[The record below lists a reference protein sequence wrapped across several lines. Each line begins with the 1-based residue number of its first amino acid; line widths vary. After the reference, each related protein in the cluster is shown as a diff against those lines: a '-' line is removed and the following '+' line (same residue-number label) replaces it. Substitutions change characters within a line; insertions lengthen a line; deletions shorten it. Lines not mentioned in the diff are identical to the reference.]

1 LEQKFCCYCNAA
13 GKYHF
18 ADKQKLRAFSTF
30 DLFFKPT
37 MLKIKFVFF
46 LLLFFLSNT
55 AFSQKLDINNFIVKE
70 SLLKNSKLAIIAAD
84 SLENPM
90 EQING
95 IYTFTVSG
103 FSQSLRFN
111 DGVAIVPL
119 QLERSAFVYI
129 KHVNDKGTHSKLV
142 YVYKKEGSL
151 NPYTVNSMW
160 LVIIPLIIVV
170 IVFLFRKLL
179 VLGIIIFLILL
190 YFNHSSGLGIGTFF
204 ETIFD
209 ALKRLF

>member
-1 LEQKFCCYCNAA
+1 MHKI
-13 GKYHF
+13 
-18 ADKQKLRAFSTF
+18 RFS
-30 DLFFKPT
+30 
-37 MLKIKFVFF
+37 F
-46 LLLFFLSNT
+46 LLLLLSFST
-55 AFSQKLDINNFIVKE
+55 AAFSQKLDINNFIVKE

-90 EQING
+90 ERING

-103 FSQSLRFN
+103 FSQPLKFN

-129 KHVNDKGTHSKLV
+129 KHQNDEGTHSKLV
-142 YVYKKEGSL
+142 YVNKKEGSL
-151 NPYTVNSMW
+151 NPYTINSSW

-179 VLGIIIFLILL
+179 ILGIIIFLVLI

-209 ALKRLF
+209 SLSRLF

>member
-1 LEQKFCCYCNAA
+1 MPCNIRQA
-13 GKYHF
+13 KYEAVSIKTRGF
-18 ADKQKLRAFSTF
+18 TTF
-30 DLFFKPT
+30 ELFFKPT
-37 MLKIKFVFF
+37 MLILRFGFF
-46 LLLFFLSNT
+46 LLLLSLNN
-55 AFSQKLDINNFIVKE
+55 AVFSQKLDINNFIVKE

-84 SLENPM
+84 SLENPQ
-90 EQING
+90 ETING

-103 FSQSLRFN
+103 FSQSLRFH

-129 KHVNDKGTHSKLV
+129 KHTNDQGTHSKLV
-142 YVYKKEGSL
+142 YVHKKDENL

-179 VLGIIIFLILL
+179 ILGIIIFLILI

>member
-1 LEQKFCCYCNAA
+1 
-13 GKYHF
+13 
-18 ADKQKLRAFSTF
+18 
-30 DLFFKPT
+30 
-37 MLKIKFVFF
+37 MLKIKFLS
-46 LLLFFLSNT
+46 LLLFIAFSST

-84 SLENPM
+84 SLENPL

-129 KHVNDKGTHSKLV
+129 KHINDSGTHSKLV

-151 NPYTVNSMW
+151 SPYTVNSMW

-190 YFNHSSGLGIGTFF
+190 YFNHSNGLGIGTFF

>member
-1 LEQKFCCYCNAA
+1 
-13 GKYHF
+13 
-18 ADKQKLRAFSTF
+18 
-30 DLFFKPT
+30 
-37 MLKIKFVFF
+37 MLKIRFGFILF
-46 LLLFFLSNT
+46 LLFFSAS

-90 EQING
+90 ERING

-103 FSQSLRFN
+103 FSQSLKFN

-129 KHVNDKGTHSKLV
+129 KHENDRGTHSKLV

-170 IVFLFRKLL
+170 AIFLFRKLL
-179 VLGIIIFLILL
+179 ILGIIVILVL
-190 YFNHSSGLGIGTFF
+190 MYFNHSSGLGIGTFF

-209 ALKRLF
+209 SLKRLF

>member
-1 LEQKFCCYCNAA
+1 LEEKFCCYYNAS

-37 MLKIKFVFF
+37 MLKIRFVFF
-46 LLLFFLSNT
+46 LLLFSISNN

-129 KHVNDKGTHSKLV
+129 KHVNDNGTHSKLV

-160 LVIIPLIIVV
+160 LVIIPMIIVV

>member
-1 LEQKFCCYCNAA
+1 VSAKHYGFI
-13 GKYHF
+13 
-18 ADKQKLRAFSTF
+18 TF
-30 DLFFKPT
+30 EIIFKPT
-37 MLKIKFVFF
+37 MFKLRLGFF
-46 LLLFFLSNT
+46 LLLLTLSNA

-84 SLENPM
+84 SLDNPQ
-90 EQING
+90 EIING
-95 IYTFTVSG
+95 TYTFTVSG
-103 FSQSLRFN
+103 FSQSLRFH

-129 KHVNDKGTHSKLV
+129 KHINDQGTHSKLV

-151 NPYTVNSMW
+151 SPYTVSSMW

-179 VLGIIIFLILL
+179 ILGIIIFLVLI

-204 ETIFD
+204 ETLFD

>member
-1 LEQKFCCYCNAA
+1 
-13 GKYHF
+13 
-18 ADKQKLRAFSTF
+18 
-30 DLFFKPT
+30 
-37 MLKIKFVFF
+37 MLKIRFVFF
-46 LLLFFLSNT
+46 LLLFSISNN

-129 KHVNDKGTHSKLV
+129 KHVNDNGTHSKLV

-160 LVIIPLIIVV
+160 LVIIPMIIVV

-209 ALKRLF
+209 ALKRFF

>member
-1 LEQKFCCYCNAA
+1 MF
-13 GKYHF
+13 
-18 ADKQKLRAFSTF
+18 KLR
-30 DLFFKPT
+30 LG
-37 MLKIKFVFF
+37 FF
-46 LLLFFLSNT
+46 LLLLTLSNA

-84 SLENPM
+84 SLDNPQ
-90 EQING
+90 EIING
-95 IYTFTVSG
+95 TYTFTVSG
-103 FSQSLRFN
+103 FSQSLRFH

-119 QLERSAFVYI
+119 QLESSAFVYI
-129 KHVNDKGTHSKLV
+129 KHINDQGTHSKLV

-151 NPYTVNSMW
+151 SPYTVSSMW

-179 VLGIIIFLILL
+179 ILGIIIFLVLI

-204 ETIFD
+204 ETLFD

>member
-1 LEQKFCCYCNAA
+1 MIL
-13 GKYHF
+13 
-18 ADKQKLRAFSTF
+18 KLRFS
-30 DLFFKPT
+30 
-37 MLKIKFVFF
+37 F
-46 LLLFFLSNT
+46 LLLLVTLST
-55 AFSQKLDINNFIVKE
+55 AAFSQKLDINNFIVKE
-70 SLLKNSKLAIIAAD
+70 SLLKNSKLAVIAAD

-90 EQING
+90 ERING

-103 FSQSLRFN
+103 FSQSLKFN

-129 KHVNDKGTHSKLV
+129 KHENDKGTHSKLV
-142 YVYKKEGSL
+142 YVYKKDGSL
-151 NPYTVNSMW
+151 TPYTINSMW

-179 VLGIIIFLILL
+179 ILGVIIFVILI

-209 ALKRLF
+209 ALSRLF